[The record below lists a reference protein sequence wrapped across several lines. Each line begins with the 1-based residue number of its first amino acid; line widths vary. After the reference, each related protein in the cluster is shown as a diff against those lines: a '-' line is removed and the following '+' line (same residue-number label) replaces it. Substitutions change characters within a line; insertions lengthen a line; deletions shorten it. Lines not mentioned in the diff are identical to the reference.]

1 MTDRS
6 GRTHGIA
13 GPTLVLV
20 QSGKLFMVSAALE
33 EPHYFSSQILLKKWI
48 VIYYFYFVECLIL
61 KLWEILKHFSGV
73 FC

>member
-6 GRTHGIA
+6 GRTHDIA

-33 EPHYFSSQILLKKWI
+33 PHYFSSQMLLKKKDH
-48 VIYYFYFVECLIL
+48 YLLFPNP
-61 KLWEILKHFSGV
+61 K
-73 FC
+73 